1 MNTKYTDAKKHIEKL
16 RSEYNCKGDLIFRCA
31 VQNVI
36 EYGIV
41 PLTQNLTMEDWLSD
55 IDRRHDEAEAEGKIL
70 YIGRDFEKAIAEC
83 TFKLAKVGSM
93 NLMMYIQREVWHH
106 DHCGEI
112 SYDRAIKLLKDIIS
126 SRLDCD
132 DTNEKLL
139 NNLYDLG
146 FDDDDEI
153 RELGFEYL
161 FEEEE

>member
-1 MNTKYTDAKKHIEKL
+1 MEKNYTDAKSYIEKL

-36 EYGIV
+36 EYGVV
-41 PLTQNLTMEDWLSD
+41 PLTQNLAMEDWLSE
-55 IDRRHDEAEAEGKIL
+55 IDSRHDEAEANGKIL
-70 YIGRDFEKAIAEC
+70 WIGRDFEKAITEC

-112 SYDRAIKLLKDIIS
+112 SYDRAIELLKDVIS

-161 FEEEE
+161 F